1 MKVRAAAVQAETY
14 YDEEWRNV
22 DLCLKYID
30 EAGEKGVEL
39 LCFPEGYPGPYSG
52 PMDFAGKVQFDVLEA
67 ICDRAKKN
75 RLFVTVCYLEE
86 NPEIDGTFFLVQKLI
101 SNRGEVL
108 ANYKRFQPDHQ
119 YLNAYLMGGRR
130 HILPGDEIT
139 VVETEIG
146 RIGLQIC
153 SELWVPEISRI
164 QMLKGA
170 DIIVAP
176 FGGHYKV
183 THFKDKQYTW
193 HCIARARAAEN
204 IVYVIVAQSI
214 YDLALEH
221 QEISEGEAKTTL
233 IIAGPEKTI
242 ATSPPKFGLVIAD
255 LDMDRLNHLRG
266 SYYSEELLSTPKDLN
281 NYVSCATRPGQCHD
295 RRPQDYGA
303 LVAPQPDAFDYH
315 YHRRGLDA
323 WKENFEKVAEFQNSD
338 RTETPQ
344 PTTSKV

>member
-1 MKVRAAAVQAETY
+1 MKIRVAAAQTETY
-14 YDEEWRNV
+14 YGEEEWKNV

-30 EAGEKGVEL
+30 EASENGVEL

-52 PMDFAGKVQFDVLEA
+52 PMDLAGKISFDVLDA
-67 ICDRAKKN
+67 ICERAKKHGI
-75 RLFVTVCYLEE
+75 FVTVCYLED
-86 NPEIDGTFFLVQKLI
+86 NPETEETFFLVEKLI

-176 FGGHYKV
+176 FGGHFKV
-183 THFKDKQYTW
+183 THFKDKQPTW

-204 IVYVIVAQSI
+204 IVYVIVPQSI
-214 YDLALEH
+214 YDLDLERH
-221 QEISEGEAKTTL
+221 EASGADATTTL

-242 ATSPPKFGLVIAD
+242 ATSPPELGLVI
-255 LDMDRLNHLRG
+255 
-266 SYYSEELLSTPKDLN
+266 
-281 NYVSCATRPGQCHD
+281 
-295 RRPQDYGA
+295 
-303 LVAPQPDAFDYH
+303 
-315 YHRRGLDA
+315 
-323 WKENFEKVAEFQNSD
+323 
-338 RTETPQ
+338 
-344 PTTSKV
+344 